1 MELYDKVICLN
12 IAKMIIII
20 DHCAH
25 YYGEMMVNYT
35 ILGVLP
41 HNDHFAPFPGVFPQ
55 MRVGVLPQVWG
66 KTPTLTFFNIL
77 L

>member
-1 MELYDKVICLN
+1 
-12 IAKMIIII
+12 
-20 DHCAH
+20 
-25 YYGEMMVNYT
+25 MVNYT

-41 HNDHFAPFPGVFPQ
+41 HNDHFAPFPGVLSQ
-55 MRVGVLPQVWG
+55 MGVGVLPQVWG